1 MGNSELFGYA
11 RVSTLD
17 QNLDRQIDELV
28 KYGVQEDH
36 LYTDKFSG
44 ATMNRSAFEAM
55 NQRLR
60 QGDVIITESLSRL
73 SRTTKDLLN
82 VIEDWQH
89 RKITYISLKESI
101 DFSTSTGKLI
111 LTVMASIS
119 EFERSIMK
127 ERVREGINAARAR
140 GRFGGRKPTDAGKL
154 SKAIKLYDAR
164 THSLAEIKD
173 ITGVSQSV
181 LYRALRTRN
190 LPESLDK

>member
-1 MGNSELFGYA
+1 MSSELFGYA

-36 LYTDKFSG
+36 MYADKFTG
-44 ATMNRSAFEAM
+44 ATMNRPAFEAM

-60 QGDVIITESLSRL
+60 EGDVVITESLSRL
-73 SRTTKDLLN
+73 SRTTKDLLS
-82 VIEDWQH
+82 VIEDWQQ

-140 GRFGGRKPTDAGKL
+140 GRFGGRKPTDAVKIA
-154 SKAIKLYDAR
+154 KAIKLYDAR

-181 LYRALRTRN
+181 LYRALRKRN
-190 LPESLDK
+190 LPENLDS